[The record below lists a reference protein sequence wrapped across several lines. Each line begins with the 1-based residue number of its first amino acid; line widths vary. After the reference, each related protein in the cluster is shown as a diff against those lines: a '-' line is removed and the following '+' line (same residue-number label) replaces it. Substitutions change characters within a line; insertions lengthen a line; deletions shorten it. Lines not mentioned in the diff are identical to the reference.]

1 MDVFETFVK
10 VKLDAL
16 AFLRPQRASHPPLHP
31 APAKLAST
39 AANSKATGWAPHVLA
54 FGPAVSHEYA
64 FALYLRI
71 SVRRCLHRFP
81 CPVHWSLRVLS
92 CILDPYLYILFTLS
106 QNHGDEAGA
115 RRGDVARAK
124 DAVESTKSI
133 EAVSHEITNLRGK
146 NAITTLPVD
155 LMTDVMQ
162 ILQRWV
168 SARIRTM
175 GGGGGGRKGR
185 GHNGENAWG
194 CGTSHP

>member
-1 MDVFETFVK
+1 MTAAPRRRDFKTLRNGFYLTYFTFLQEFWRAALLLALTPPRPLPSLPFRRSSSTMDVFETFVK
-10 VKLDAL
+10 VKLNAI

-92 CILDPYLYILFTLS
+92 CILDPYSCILSLFHRTT
-106 QNHGDEAGA
+106 ATKPARGA
-115 RRGDVARAK
+115 ATWPARKTRWSRPSPSRR
-124 DAVESTKSI
+124 
-133 EAVSHEITNLRGK
+133 
-146 NAITTLPVD
+146 
-155 LMTDVMQ
+155 
-162 ILQRWV
+162 
-168 SARIRTM
+168 
-175 GGGGGGRKGR
+175 
-185 GHNGENAWG
+185 
-194 CGTSHP
+194 